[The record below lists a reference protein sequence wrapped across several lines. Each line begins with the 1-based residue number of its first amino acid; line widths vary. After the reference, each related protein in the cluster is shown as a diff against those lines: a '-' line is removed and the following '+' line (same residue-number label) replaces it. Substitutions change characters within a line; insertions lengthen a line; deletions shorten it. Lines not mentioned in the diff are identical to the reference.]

1 MLARLSLVALC
12 TALAAT
18 SALAQDEADF
28 TCSGVF
34 GIDSS
39 EALVI
44 ETYGADNVVTGDS
57 PGPEGTTVL
66 ATTVFPDDPDRS
78 IRFGWWNEEALTDL
92 SYADLPAAM
101 PGPKGVQAGMTVAEL
116 VELNGEPFTLSGFGW
131 DYGGFANIQTGQLA
145 ELDGGCTVSVRFAL
159 EEYGDDVDVGSIMGD
174 QEVSSDNPL
183 LEQLDVRVQSVS
195 IGYPHPDFRD

>member
-18 SALAQDEADF
+18 PALAQDEADF

-78 IRFGWWNEEALTDL
+78 IRFGWWNEEDRIDL
-92 SYADLPAAM
+92 SYTDLPPAM
-101 PGPKGVQAGMTVAEL
+101 PGPKGVEAGMSVAEL
-116 VELNGEPFTLSGFGW
+116 VELNGDPFTLSGFGW

-183 LEQLDVRVQSVS
+183 LAQLDVRVQSVS